1 MGIKGVACKWKLT
14 ESFFTYLLSC
24 QQKADDRQEE
34 ASLMDTP
41 IIETL
46 KLKEIIPFIV
56 PVLRFLRVIDYEKI
70 LSKAYSSMESLCY
83 VW

>member
-1 MGIKGVACKWKLT
+1 
-14 ESFFTYLLSC
+14 
-24 QQKADDRQEE
+24 
-34 ASLMDTP
+34 MDTP
-41 IIETL
+41 VIETL
-46 KLKEIIPFIV
+46 KLKETIPFII